1 MTPRDQDF
9 YDRAPRIITTA
20 SIHSMSP
27 EEPDEKRDSPTQLES
42 VHGLPEHFDDM
53 ARRAGL
59 LTNDLFVNAYKRFIL
74 SRKYTTAADL
84 SVDGHSGDS
93 RRFSLLIL
101 DKTGRAYRKAVG
113 YIGDILKSP
122 SVRISLSTILEIY
135 AFDGQKPSS
144 GRVLPHFWVCI
155 FIKAQR

>member
-1 MTPRDQDF
+1 
-9 YDRAPRIITTA
+9 
-20 SIHSMSP
+20 MSP
-27 EEPDEKRDSPTQLES
+27 EETDEKRDSPTQLES

-101 DKTGRAYRKAVG
+101 DKTGKAYRKAAG
-113 YIGDILKSP
+113 YIGDILKST
-122 SVRISLSTILEIY
+122 SVRISLSTILAMY
-135 AFDGQKPSS
+135 AFDGQNAST
-144 GRVLPHFWVCI
+144 GAVFQRFWVCMS
-155 FIKAQR
+155 IKA